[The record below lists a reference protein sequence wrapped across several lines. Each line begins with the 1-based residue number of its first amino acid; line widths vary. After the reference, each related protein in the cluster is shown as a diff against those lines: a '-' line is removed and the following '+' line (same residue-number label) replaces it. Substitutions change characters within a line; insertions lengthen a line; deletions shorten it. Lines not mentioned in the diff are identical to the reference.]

1 VILRTIHNYVIKQQI
16 GQGGM
21 GAVYLAEH
29 ARIGRRV
36 AIKVLLPATSAQPDL
51 VRRFFNEAKAA
62 AEIRNPHI
70 VDVIDFGELE
80 DGTSYIIMEWLEGRS
95 LAEALAKDGRIAIP
109 RAVHIARGI
118 GRALTAAHE
127 RGIVHRDLKPDNI
140 MLVRHDDDADF
151 VKVLDFGIAK
161 LTMSGASDVQTVA
174 GAIMGTPHY
183 MSPEQCRGAVVDQR
197 TDVYALGVILY
208 EMLSGRRPF
217 AGSNMAELFEAHL
230 HQTPPPLRAID
241 PKIPPTVEQAILQAL
256 AKDPDKRFARVD
268 ALVNAFADVLTGPMP
283 VTIPPPGSPLAS
295 SPVGEARVL
304 PTVAPPMRAAG
315 APPPRNFLTT
325 LTAQLVPLAEKLGI
339 RTRRA
344 QLIALAVSAL
354 FAVVMLWLAFR
365 SPPMAVS
372 ADGAVVP
379 AERVDLVDKLYS
391 ARSCRERRTAALQL
405 IALDDKRYLESL
417 RAARERKG
425 GFLGL
430 ERVNGCMS
438 RELDAAI
445 RRLETK

>member
-1 VILRTIHNYVIKQQI
+1 MILRTIHNYVIKEQI

-80 DGTSYIIMEWLEGRS
+80 EGTSYIIMEWLDGRS
-95 LAEALAKDGRIAIP
+95 LADALAKDGRIAIP

-118 GRALTAAHE
+118 GRALAAAHE

-140 MLVRHDDDADF
+140 FLVRHDDDADF

-161 LTMSGASDVQTVA
+161 LTLGGASDVQTVA

-217 AGSNMAELFEAHL
+217 QGRNMAELFDAHMN
-230 HQTPPPLRAID
+230 QTPPSLRSLD
-241 PKIPPTVEQAILQAL
+241 PSIPPSVEQAIFQAL

-268 ALVNAFADVLTGPMP
+268 ALITAFADVLTGPMP
-283 VTIPPPGSPLAS
+283 VTIPPPGSPLSPEQRAS
-295 SPVGEARVL
+295 
-304 PTVAPPMRAAG
+304 PTVTPG
-315 APPPRNFLTT
+315 RNQANALPGLDRLTGFLTRVG
-325 LTAQLVPLAEKLGI
+325 LKSA
-339 RTRRA
+339 RA
-344 QLIALAVSAL
+344 QLLALGGVMAL
-354 FAVVMLWLAFR
+354 MVLGLWLALR
-365 SPPMAVS
+365 KPPMAVS
-372 ADGAVVP
+372 TDGMVVP

-391 ARSCRERRTAALQL
+391 GRSCKERRSAALQL

-417 RAARERKG
+417 RAARERHG
-425 GFLGL
+425 GFFNL